1 MQRPGDVEMWLK
13 VATSAEIV
21 SVACHISRSEILGL
35 LSAFWVILSSRNQL
49 QLREVFKNKIPK
61 FTCAE
66 FLDYYLYL
74 HAPEAAPLSS
84 SPGMWLRRWC
94 LEYLLENSLL
104 LRIFVPITVPKS
116 YSGQKERKKGSFWW
130 WDEERSPS
138 ELISAFSSSNPIHFK
153 LKIRES
159 FVQLTSN
166 PGIMTVGVRAT
177 LLNLVWMEDLLF
189 FSDSDFDY

>member
-1 MQRPGDVEMWLK
+1 MQSHILRNILIELLEKLEPEKKVVQVIKGRWGCEVSGNVIGHFVNQRGKWLQCLMKMQRPGDVEMWLK

-49 QLREVFKNKIPK
+49 QLQEVFKNKIPK

-66 FLDYYLYL
+66 FLYYYLYL

-116 YSGQKERKKGSFWW
+116 YSGQKERIVLVMGRGKVTF
-130 WDEERSPS
+130 
-138 ELISAFSSSNPIHFK
+138 
-153 LKIRES
+153 
-159 FVQLTSN
+159 
-166 PGIMTVGVRAT
+166 RAYQC
-177 LLNLVWMEDLLF
+177 L
-189 FSDSDFDY
+189 